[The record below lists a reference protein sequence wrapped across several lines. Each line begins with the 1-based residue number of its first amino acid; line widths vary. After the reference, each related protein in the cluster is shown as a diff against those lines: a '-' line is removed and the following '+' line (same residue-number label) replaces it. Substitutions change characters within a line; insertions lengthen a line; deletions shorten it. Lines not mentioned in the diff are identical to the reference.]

1 MRAIVRNEALRQEQ
15 GDDVLRLKAQ
25 LERVQGRRMDAAVL
39 PTLPAFA
46 SLLPA
51 GGLRAG
57 SAYTLSR
64 SASLVLALMARPSQ
78 DGAWCAAI
86 GMPELGAEAAE
97 SLGVDLARL
106 VFVPDPGPR
115 WLAVTATIAEI
126 APVVAVRPPGRAAD
140 GQVSRLAARLRDRGT
155 VLLVQGQ
162 WPQAEATLEVSDPE
176 WSGVGR
182 GHGYLSGRAVTVTA
196 SSRRWSRER
205 RERMLLPGPNGEVSL
220 VAPAVA
226 ERSGSPRVFAVAE
239 PPGVERPES
248 PRMLAVAEP
257 SGLERP
263 STGSGTAIQR
273 DETPPTFE
281 EPSDERRRLEVA
293 AEAAGREP
301 FEERLRRAMR
311 VLEAVG

>member
-1 MRAIVRNEALRQEQ
+1 MFYSVEVRAIVQNEALRQEQ
-15 GDDVLRLKAQ
+15 GGEVLRLKAQ
-25 LERVQGRRMDAAVL
+25 LERVQGRKMDAAVL
-39 PTLPAFA
+39 PTLPAFS
-46 SLLPA
+46 SLLPG

-57 SAYTLSR
+57 SAYSLTR
-64 SASLVLALMARPSQ
+64 SASLLLALMARPSQ
-78 DGAWCAAI
+78 DGSWCAAI

-126 APVVAVRPPGRAAD
+126 APVVALRPPGRVTGAE
-140 GQVSRLAARLRDRGT
+140 VSRLAARLRDRGT
-155 VLLVQGQ
+155 VLLVEGA
-162 WPQAEATLEVSDPE
+162 WPQAEAALEVSDPE

-196 SSRRWSRER
+196 SSRRWPRER

-220 VAPAVA
+220 VAPALDLAPVA
-226 ERSGSPRVFAVAE
+226 PVR
-239 PPGVERPES
+239 
-248 PRMLAVAEP
+248 
-257 SGLERP
+257 
-263 STGSGTAIQR
+263 
-273 DETPPTFE
+273 
-281 EPSDERRRLEVA
+281 EVA
-293 AEAAGREP
+293 PVQEVAPALDTVPVAPALDWAPVSDGREE